1 MHAQN
6 DVTSGC
12 VLALHI
18 IRSYSYKQEVLQ
30 QLEFGRFMWR
40 LHKYLKL
47 THNGK
52 VQIYEA
58 CSTYER
64 IKKYLQI

>member
-18 IRSYSYKQEVLQ
+18 RRSYSYKQEVLQ

-40 LHKYLKL
+40 LHEVPKINTQWQGSDL
-47 THNGK
+47 
-52 VQIYEA
+52 
-58 CSTYER
+58 
-64 IKKYLQI
+64 